1 MDKFFIITNKVKDE
15 KFEFTYEVINYIEKK
30 GGKCAMQS
38 PDVSLKN
45 TKYQYT
51 NAELIPSDTECAI
64 VLGGDGTLI
73 QAARDLHDM
82 NIPLLGINIGTL
94 GFLTDIEK
102 EDTFKAIDALFED
115 RYFIDERMMLEG
127 NAYNIAEE
135 HIYSNV
141 ALNDIV
147 INRNGALRVIDFK
160 IYVNEEFF
168 NSYTADGVIISTPTG
183 STAYNLSAGGPIVE
197 PGAKLI
203 VITPVCPHSLNKSSI
218 ILGANDKI
226 VIEMCDNKG
235 VEEERV
241 ASFDG
246 ELHCNLVSGDRV
258 EIKMAKVHTQL
269 VRTQQ
274 RSILQTISKKM
285 ING

>member
-1 MDKFFIITNKVKDE
+1 MNKFFIITNKVKDD
-15 KFEFTYEVINYIEKK
+15 KFEFTYEIMDYIKKK
-30 GGKCAMQS
+30 GGTCAMQ
-38 PDVSLKN
+38 DTNISLEG
-45 TKYQYT
+45 TKYSYT
-51 NAELIPSDTECAI
+51 NAELIPTDTECVI

-73 QAARDLHDM
+73 QAARDLHD
-82 NIPLLGINIGTL
+82 IDVPLLGINIGTL
-94 GFLTDIEK
+94 GFLTDIDK
-102 EDTFKAIDALFED
+102 EDTFEAIDALFED
-115 RYFIDERMMLEG
+115 RYFLDERMMLEG
-127 NAYNIAEE
+127 NAFRGNES
-135 HIYSNV
+135 IYSNV

-160 IYVNEEFF
+160 IYVNDEFF
-168 NSYTADGVIISTPTG
+168 NAYTADGVIISTPTG

-203 VITPVCPHSLNKSSI
+203 VITPVCPHTLNKSSI

-226 VIEMCDNKG
+226 LIEMCDNKG

-246 ELHCNLVSGDRV
+246 ELHCKLVSGDKV
-258 EIKMAKVHTQL
+258 EIKMANVHTRL
-269 VRTQQ
+269 IKTKQ

>member
-1 MDKFFIITNKVKDE
+1 MDKFFIITNKVKDD
-15 KFEFTYEVINYIEKK
+15 KFEFTYEIMDYIKQK
-30 GGKCAMQS
+30 GGVCNMQS
-38 PDVSLKN
+38 SDVSLEG

-51 NAELIPSDTECAI
+51 NAELIPSDTECVI

-73 QAARDLHDM
+73 QAARDLHDVD
-82 NIPLLGINIGTL
+82 IPLLGINIGTL
-94 GFLTDIEK
+94 GFLTDIDK
-102 EDTFKAIDALFED
+102 EDTFTAIDALFED
-115 RYFIDERMMLEG
+115 RYFLDERMMLEG
-127 NAYNIAEE
+127 NAFRGEE
-135 HIYSNV
+135 SIYSNV

-160 IYVNEEFF
+160 IYVNDEFF
-168 NSYTADGVIISTPTG
+168 NAYTADGVIISTPTG

-203 VITPVCPHSLNKSSI
+203 VITPVCPHTLNKSSI

-226 VIEMCDNKG
+226 LIEMCDNKG

-246 ELHCNLVSGDRV
+246 ELHCKLVSGDKV
-258 EIKMAKVHTQL
+258 EIKMANVHTRL
-269 VRTQQ
+269 IKTKQ